1 LLSSGAPRQE
11 GKCGYCLCLMFGS
24 WVLETMPTSV
34 TSSLPFFL
42 LPLLG
47 LMAPDEVAVEY
58 FNNTFLFILAVVML
72 ALAVEGSNL
81 YTRLSLTMLGKLGA
95 GVKSV
100 FTGVVAI
107 AFCTALVLHNAA
119 STLVVFPVVESTL
132 IEIENDVL
140 TNARRRR
147 MLRRASV
154 IARLTAQPQEHS
166 LDSSR
171 HSLPQQELLVPRQAG
186 GHDQSQNSPPIFDV
200 GSYGETTLILVTMVG
215 ADARY
220 SVCPYSASV
229 CPHSISGFQRRASV
243 MSMEFAAK
251 FQQES
256 QKYQLIRKILLL
268 SVVYTTTLGALCSMF
283 GNPASYILLEH
294 LYGRYSKK
302 TLSVL
307 SWFVL
312 CFPVSVA
319 GIFTCWAIVFKHFLK
334 EFDCEEDEETQES
347 IAKILEDKYQALGGI
362 SKGELFILASLV
374 VLLLLLVFRT
384 STLAPFGWQE
394 FMGI

>member
-1 LLSSGAPRQE
+1 
-11 GKCGYCLCLMFGS
+11 MFAS
-24 WVLETMPTSV
+24 WLLETVPTSM

-58 FNNTFLFILAVVML
+58 LNNTFLFILAVVL
-72 ALAVEGSNL
+72 FALAVEGTNL

-100 FTGVVAI
+100 FTGIVAI
-107 AFCTALVLHNAA
+107 SFGTALVLHNAA
-119 STLVVFPVVESTL
+119 STLVVFPVVEATL
-132 IEIENDVL
+132 IEIENDAL

-154 IARLTAQPQEHS
+154 IARITSQPQEHS
-166 LDSSR
+166 HESTR
-171 HSLPQQELLVPRQAG
+171 HSLGSPDQVSKHA
-186 GHDQSQNSPPIFDV
+186 GHDQSSTASPKFDL
-200 GSYGETTLILVTMVG
+200 GSYGVK
-215 ADARY
+215 RF
-220 SVCPYSASV
+220 
-229 CPHSISGFQRRASV
+229 ISFNLTPFTIPAFSSGSQRRASV
-243 MSMEFAAK
+243 MSMDFAAK

-256 QKYQLIRKILLL
+256 MKYQLIRRILLF

-294 LYGRYSKK
+294 LQDRYSR
-302 TLSVL
+302 TGLDVL

-334 EFDCEEDEETQES
+334 E
-347 IAKILEDKYQALGGI
+347 L
-362 SKGELFILASLV
+362 
-374 VLLLLLVFRT
+374 
-384 STLAPFGWQE
+384 
-394 FMGI
+394 